1 MYINTLYQQPTII
14 NSLQNTH
21 NNNSSVKRIVP
32 TLISPLTTNSDHTF
46 DPISFYLYNIF
57 FII

>member
-1 MYINTLYQQPTII
+1 MYINTLYQQQTII

-21 NNNSSVKRIVP
+21 NNNPSVKRIVP

-46 DPISFYLYNIF
+46 DPISFL
-57 FII
+57 FI